1 LAAVHGGR
9 AEALQ
14 NMRPHGAAWR
24 GGVSGAPKAAYDG
37 EDDGRKGTERRGGGH
52 RLAAV
57 KKRGGEA
64 LHTLRAHGGGPKGCT
79 HSNKNGPTGGWGWG
93 WGRAN
98 VEQLRLWRP
107 QESDEGEAQG
117 GPIGEWQWRWRR
129 RGRTWLSAIVS
140 GTYIHTAAAAA
151 VRFEF
156 LDKAKK
162 RNQQT
167 VGVNWAEGTSAVA
180 IPQSRRGKDGGCS
193 LRGLIPDDTVGGPG
207 VSGSERRGG

>member
-1 LAAVHGGR
+1 VEG
-9 AEALQ
+9 
-14 NMRPHGAAWR
+14 

-37 EDDGRKGTERRGGGH
+37 EGDGRKGTERRG
-52 RLAAV
+52 AATDWPPS
-57 KKRGGEA
+57 KRGEGRLYTLCGHTGAARRAVHIAIKMGQREA
-64 LHTLRAHGGGPKGCT
+64 GGG
-79 HSNKNGPTGGWGWG
+79 GGGEH
-93 WGRAN
+93 

-167 VGVNWAEGTSAVA
+167 VGANWAEGTSAVA
-180 IPQSRRGKDGGCS
+180 IPQSRRGKDGRKS
-193 LRGLIPDDTVGGPG
+193 Q
-207 VSGSERRGG
+207 SHRRGAAKAGRASFRRREPHQQRSRSRGTEKRWVAV